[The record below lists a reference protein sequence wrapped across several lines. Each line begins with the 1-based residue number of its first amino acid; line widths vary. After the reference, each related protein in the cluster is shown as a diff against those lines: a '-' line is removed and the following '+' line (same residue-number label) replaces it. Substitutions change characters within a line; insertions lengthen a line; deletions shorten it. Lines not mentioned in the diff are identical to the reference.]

1 MKQKYGLTIAAKD
14 HLIQHNPLT
23 RLEAMIF
30 FGISNL
36 TDLVSEMRKEG
47 WRIRSRQ
54 VPMATAVARVNK
66 HAVLEVPKNLPQRE
80 IVVTEYW
87 LES

>member
-1 MKQKYGLTIAAKD
+1 MKHKHGLSIAAKD
-14 HLIQHNPLT
+14 YLMQHNPLT

-36 TDLVSEMRKEG
+36 PDLISELRREG

-54 VPMATAVARVNK
+54 VPMAAAVVRVNK